1 MRRWIWPLS
10 VALMLIAAAWAITKN
25 HAPPEQQAV
34 TDTSLPSVT
43 TPGPEIPPAAGTSE
57 PVSKD
62 STPRLAELKD
72 EDFVD
77 RQEAVPGKL
86 SDVLSELVPRAEAG
100 DAQAAYQ
107 LFVKINDCKGALEGA
122 PLAQPTT
129 DQAAQAVQKAWLT
142 DTLRKLENC
151 EGLTDELIGSRAK
164 WLTMAA
170 DNGDPLA
177 QLTYAASSDLI
188 VGDASQMLA
197 NPRAVEDYKAKS
209 LRFLTALA
217 DRGDVSAILQLSTAY
232 RVGVLVPQ
240 DRVRAYAYA
249 YLANLI
255 AGASTDIIHT
265 IGATLTNEQRLE
277 GERLAI
283 SLHRRCCG

>member
-1 MRRWIWPLS
+1 VRRWIWLLL
-10 VALMLIAAAWAITKN
+10 VMLILIAAAWAITKSR
-25 HAPPEQQAV
+25 APTGQQSVA
-34 TDTSLPSVT
+34 DTSLPSRT
-43 TPGPEIPPAAGTSE
+43 TPGPKGPLAADTSV

-62 STPRLAELKD
+62 STPRPGALKD

-122 PLAQPTT
+122 ASAQQTT
-129 DQAAQAVQKAWLT
+129 DEAVQAVQKAWLA
-142 DTLRKLENC
+142 DTLKKLEDC

-170 DNGDPLA
+170 DNGDSLA

-188 VGDASQMLA
+188 VGGASQMLS
-197 NPRAVEDYKAKS
+197 NPRAVEDYRTKS

-232 RVGVLVPQ
+232 RVGILVPQ

-255 AGASTDIIHT
+255 SGASIDIVHAL
-265 IGATLTNEQRLE
+265 GAKLTNEQRLE
-277 GERLAI
+277 GEHLAI